1 MQLRKQMSV
10 DGGHNKISVDGG
22 HNRTINTFDKK
33 GGRGF
38 LTKQMS
44 VEPNILSRQH
54 KLVQVNLLKQ
64 MSMQSSMPSTPTGVR
79 KTLDKRLKKEQG
91 MTILVSTIN

>member
-1 MQLRKQMSV
+1 M
-10 DGGHNKISVDGG
+10 
-22 HNRTINTFDKK
+22 INTFDKK
-33 GGRGF
+33 GRRGF

-44 VEPNILSRQH
+44 VEPNLLSRQH

-64 MSMQSSMPSTPTGVR
+64 MSMQSSTPSTPTGVR